1 MNLKNLL
8 QAPTHSKSTSIG
20 LLMLRLVCGG
30 AFMIHGYGK
39 ILSPMT
45 WMGPEAPVPG
55 IFQLLAALSEF
66 GGGIAWIL
74 GLVTPLAS
82 LGLAFTMMV
91 AAGMHAFVLKDPFVN
106 LEGGRSYELAAV
118 FLCVSI
124 LLLLAGPGKLSA
136 DAKVF
141 GERASR

>member
-1 MNLKNLL
+1 
-8 QAPTHSKSTSIG
+8 
-20 LLMLRLVCGG
+20 
-30 AFMIHGYGK
+30 MIHGYGK